1 MIRSHGGSK
10 DIVSSQRGGGIVL
23 GGILRDTT
31 MNSPKAVHMKSLEKL
46 IGQTTGVP
54 REKPIMDGVIA
65 ATVPS
70 GMRDTPELMPNHDKN
85 MSDSK
90 MAVGGTYAGPKSGYG
105 MAEKSV
111 KHDERAKSKA
121 MKKKSAKLVCGNAF
135 ASLMGRGGG
144 G

>member
-1 MIRSHGGSK
+1 MVRAHGGSK
-10 DIVSSQRGGGIVL
+10 DVVASARGGGIVL
-23 GGILRDTT
+23 GGILKDTM

-46 IGQTTGVP
+46 ISQTTGVP
-54 REKPIMDGVIA
+54 REKPIMEGVIA

-70 GMRDTPELMPNHDKN
+70 GMRDMPELMPNRDTN

-90 MAVGGTYAGPKSGYG
+90 MSVGGTYSGPRSGYG

-121 MKKKSAKLVCGNAF
+121 MKKKSAK
-135 ASLMGRGGG
+135 
-144 G
+144 